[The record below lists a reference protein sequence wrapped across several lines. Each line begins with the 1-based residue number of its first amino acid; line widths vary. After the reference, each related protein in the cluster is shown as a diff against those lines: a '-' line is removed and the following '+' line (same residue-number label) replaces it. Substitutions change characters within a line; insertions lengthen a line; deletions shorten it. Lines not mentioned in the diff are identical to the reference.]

1 MKMVS
6 RLFAILFILCVLI
19 VGIYLTFPGVFPQ
32 SFTDQVESIVDT
44 GTQAY
49 EELSSTGSD
58 PSVEVLPSGMLE
70 ELHRNGELIGEE
82 SSGCLEDSGITGDGY
97 TFDPIY
103 YPYYGFLTDTEKAF
117 YVQIYANVMQMQT
130 TFVPTAVITA
140 ESAEK
145 TITALL
151 YDHPELFWLESGY
164 QYRYTSDG
172 ICVQIIMQFNDAA
185 DSIESKKQLFECS
198 AAYIIEEAQ
207 KLATDYEKE
216 KYVHDTLISSI
227 SYNVDAPLNQ
237 SAYSALVNGETVC
250 AGYSKAFQYIMTKLG
265 IPTYFCVGYSEGDHA
280 WNIVIAEPV
289 PLFIKSISY

>member
-49 EELSSTGSD
+49 EELASTGSD

-82 SSGCLEDSGITGDGY
+82 ASGCLEDSGITGDGY